1 MTSPD
6 SIVTTERLHLIP
18 LPAALI
24 DAVLAGD
31 LARAQQLAP
40 FPVTEQTFAADQAVL
55 QMRQA
60 QLRVDPSIEAW
71 LYRAAVDRQTG
82 QVVAR
87 IGFHAQPDAAGT
99 VEVGYTVQADQRRRG
114 LATEMTL
121 GLIAWGQANG
131 ARTVLASTSPTNLAS
146 QGVLA
151 GLGFVRTGEQID
163 EVDGL
168 EWVFTLV
175 PAALGHPRVTSGDN
189 DG

>member
-6 SIVTTERLHLIP
+6 AIVTTERLRLIP
-18 LPAALI
+18 LSAALI

-31 LARAQQLAP
+31 LVGAQQVAP
-40 FPVTEQTFAADQAVL
+40 FPVTDQTFVADQAVL
-55 QMRQA
+55 RMRQA
-60 QLRVDPSIEAW
+60 QLQVDPTIEAW

-87 IGFHAQPDAAGT
+87 IGFHAQPDAVGT
-99 VEVGYTVQADQRRRG
+99 VEVGYSVQADHRRRG

-121 GLIAWGQANG
+121 ALVAWGRANG
-131 ARTVLASTSPTNLAS
+131 ARTVLASTSPANLAS

-151 GLGFVRTGEQID
+151 RLGFVRTGEQID

-168 EWVFTLV
+168 EWVFTQA
-175 PAALGHPRVTSGDN
+175 PGITSGDN